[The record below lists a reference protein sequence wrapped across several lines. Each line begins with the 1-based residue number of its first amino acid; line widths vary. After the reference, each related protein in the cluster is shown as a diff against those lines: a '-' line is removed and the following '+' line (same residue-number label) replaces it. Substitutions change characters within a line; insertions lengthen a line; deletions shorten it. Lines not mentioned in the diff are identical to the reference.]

1 MAPHKIEMSYGR
13 LLSPTPPTPPRH
25 TSVTVSLTPPPP
37 QTWTWR
43 RIWTLPWRNAVP
55 TRVDLAHTFF
65 SFIIVQVQLY
75 CRRFSFEVPKLS
87 LPSFG
92 SMAGLA
98 VKNSL
103 PFSYLNELRV
113 LFISLFPWTVFNS
126 FDFRLSCGNF
136 RSVNSRVLLFHPL
149 NKPSIANYIWVC
161 FCLKELW
168 FLKPKLIF
176 AVRLENGPAGLSS
189 PFVVSLFDGSNFF
202 SWAQWRHFKLQ

>member
-13 LLSPTPPTPPRH
+13 LLFLLLLSKYNYIVVDFLSKSP
-25 TSVTVSLTPPPP
+25 S
-37 QTWTWR
+37 
-43 RIWTLPWRNAVP
+43 
-55 TRVDLAHTFF
+55 
-65 SFIIVQVQLY
+65 Y
-75 CRRFSFEVPKLS
+75 LS
-87 LPSFG
+87 LPSVQWPG
-92 SMAGLA
+92 MA

-103 PFSYLNELRV
+103 PFSYFYVTFRV
-113 LFISLFPWTVFNS
+113 LFISLFPWTGVNS